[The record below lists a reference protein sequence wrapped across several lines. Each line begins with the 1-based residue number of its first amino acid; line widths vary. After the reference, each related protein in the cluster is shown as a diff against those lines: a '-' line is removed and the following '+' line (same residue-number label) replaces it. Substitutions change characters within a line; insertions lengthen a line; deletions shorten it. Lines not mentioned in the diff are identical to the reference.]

1 MHVKK
6 QLELRTMALSLV
18 LLLSLK
24 MVQLTQ
30 NKSQLFK
37 GLNVEHRKTFPF
49 VNFNYLSS
57 HYNLIRT
64 AKLYS
69 KEMLVNMIFLQWS
82 TNHQPKKNKYT
93 KSFGC
98 LHFSTRQAKRGR
110 MGRLGQWHSPEENHS
125 SADEQA

>member
-69 KEMLVNMIFLQWS
+69 KEIQVGEHDFFTVEHKPSTKEKQIYEKFWLFTFL
-82 TNHQPKKNKYT
+82 
-93 KSFGC
+93 C
-98 LHFSTRQAKRGR
+98 QASQEREDG
-110 MGRLGQWHSPEENHS
+110 
-125 SADEQA
+125 